1 MEDGISTDGKGRT
14 INFKNAILIMTSNV
28 GSQRI
33 LELSRS
39 DRQEK
44 EQQPTTTT
52 SVEDVISSVE
62 KKDDQKEEEI
72 IDSTTSSSSSSQG
85 GSSEKEASSIKSGG
99 SSNTKMAETYRKY
112 SKVVHEEL
120 EATMRP
126 EFLNR
131 IDEIVVFSPLDTTKM
146 SHIASLLL
154 QKTVERAKKEQEI
167 DIKIE
172 PNLLQKVMVVGSQQ
186 AQQFGARPMRRV
198 AQRYLEDSLSDA
210 IIQGF
215 LQPGDAALIDFVVKN
230 KEDYVTITR
239 ESDKKTMDV
248 LIEALGGIG
257 QYDEDQLSA
266 PQSSVSSS
274 SYDEIVNMA
283 TNGAALLESMS
294 VP

>member
-72 IDSTTSSSSSSQG
+72 IDSTSSSSSSQEV
-85 GSSEKEASSIKSGG
+85 SSEKEASSIKSGG